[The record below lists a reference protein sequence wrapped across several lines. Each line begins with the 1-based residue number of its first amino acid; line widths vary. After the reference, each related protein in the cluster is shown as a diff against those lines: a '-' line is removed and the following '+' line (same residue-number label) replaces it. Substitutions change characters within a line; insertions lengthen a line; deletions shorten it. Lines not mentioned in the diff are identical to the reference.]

1 MSRGSQECICCHSLT
16 KANCGRCLPDLRF
29 GKSFFLVKDKLQI
42 PPYNKTEI
50 LAIDNAC
57 VDILFSLPDKDNRA
71 ILERMLSRHGLR
83 QLSYMKELGMG
94 NDRYVL
100 IDIDNDDVRID
111 AAKAAEAAVKFKGSN
126 QYD

>member
-1 MSRGSQECICCHSLT
+1 M
-16 KANCGRCLPDLRF
+16 RF
-29 GKSFFLVKDKLQI
+29 GKSFFLVKDKLQM

-50 LAIDNAC
+50 LAIDNGC

-111 AAKAAEAAVKFKGSN
+111 AAKAAEAAVEFKGSN